1 MLHKSLIRHAR
12 ELKRYLT
19 NHQWER
25 SDSGALVFPKAGL
38 ALSGLIV
45 HDVNGQD
52 VRFDHNL
59 VPTEGLNHVLDVT
72 LHGSAQITAWYLGL
86 FSGAVN
92 PAATW
97 TAANVTANSTE
108 ITSGTDGYSEAT
120 RVAFNEAAASA
131 GSITNAANKAAFT
144 IVMSSGNLT
153 VNGCFLASASAKG
166 ATTGTL
172 YSATRFSAARTLAD
186 ADIFN
191 LGYTI
196 TAAAV

>member
-1 MLHKSLIRHAR
+1 MLPKSLIRHAR

-25 SDSGALVFPKAGL
+25 SDSGALVFPKANL

-52 VRFDHNL
+52 VRFDHNV

-72 LHGSAQITAWYLGL
+72 LHGSTQITAWYLGL
-86 FSGAVN
+86 FSGAVT
-92 PAATW
+92 PGATLTAAT
-97 TAANVTANSTE
+97 VTAVLTE

-120 RVAFNEAAASA
+120 RVAYNEAAASS
-131 GSITNAANKAAFT
+131 GSTTNAANKAAFT
-144 IVMSSGNLT
+144 IAMSSGNLT

-172 YSATRFSAARTLAD
+172 YSASRFSAARTLANG
-186 ADIFN
+186 DIFN

-196 TAAAV
+196 TAAAA